1 MCMYVG
7 TLIQTAM
14 SVSVSLSSR
23 EKEREGNHNIDRK
36 NEINRTCLM
45 GNQKKKKKSKSN
57 NYLKEKANTRANH
70 TSREL

>member
-14 SVSVSLSSR
+14 SVSLSSR
-23 EKEREGNHNIDRK
+23 EKEREGNNSIDRE

-45 GNQKKKKKSKSN
+45 ENQN
-57 NYLKEKANTRANH
+57 QNPTII
-70 TSREL
+70 